1 MFFASDRWFHT
12 FFASGSAIF
21 CSQKMQPTSYLWQLG
36 WLFCLHFNTFHSWL
50 VVSNM
55 FYCPF
60 HIWDVILPIDSYF
73 SSWLKPPTRESHVLD
88 PGPGLNSQFVFSHPQ
103 KWDPKNGRSL
113 PPGSV
118 LRPAVASALD
128 ALLKRYAQV
137 QHGTKAPPYLPHK
150 LVLSKLSHPVLL
162 DLWVRELHEA
172 HGSNSQSVCE
182 RASRASCAQGCREY
196 IVLLPRKQI
205 LWLDKIVCFSMARD
219 GDFFHPPNEHR
230 PK

>member
-128 ALLKRYAQV
+128 ALLKRLKHNRSRERWTSQPRRAGLHRDRQLHRV
-137 QHGTKAPPYLPHK
+137 SLKQSLHGLM
-150 LVLSKLSHPVLL
+150 PVVNPTWNELGWAVVEL
-162 DLWVRELHEA
+162 AVRPLIGFFDKVVCC
-172 HGSNSQSVCE
+172 HGAF
-182 RASRASCAQGCREY
+182 R
-196 IVLLPRKQI
+196 
-205 LWLDKIVCFSMARD
+205 
-219 GDFFHPPNEHR
+219 
-230 PK
+230 